1 MLADSSGRSRNRSS
15 DRSSNG
21 TLHTH
26 LLTPFSTTSA
36 SVPTSPGAQITPPD
50 ANINAMIAEEEDP
63 APKAAP
69 GWQRWLV
76 VVAISLGAGVQYTM
90 RVNLSVALTRMPQQ
104 FGWGD
109 GWDGPLL
116 SAFFCG
122 YLFGQIPAS
131 ALAQRAGAKA
141 VLVCHGMHLHLHLHQ
156 HLHLHLHLHCTCT
169 APARGPAHRAQAVAV
184 VLTSVLN
191 ACIPLAAASPAVV
204 FALRAA
210 SGLTQAATFPTCYQL
225 FSVWACPSENARVIA
240 VLHLWLA

>member
-1 MLADSSGRSRNRSS
+1 MLVAGSDSSGRSRNRSS

-36 SVPTSPGAQITPPD
+36 SVPTSPGAQITPSG

-63 APKAAP
+63 ARKAAP
-69 GWQRWLV
+69 AWQRWLV
-76 VVAISLGAGVQYTM
+76 VVAIGLGAGVQYTM

-141 VLVCHGMHLHLHLHQ
+141 VLVCYGMHLHLHLQLHQ
-156 HLHLHLHLHCTCT
+156 HLHVGHCTVLRQSRWCSRQCSMRASLSRPPRPPLSSRC
-169 APARGPAHRAQAVAV
+169 APHRD
-184 VLTSVLN
+184 
-191 ACIPLAAASPAVV
+191 
-204 FALRAA
+204 
-210 SGLTQAATFPTCYQL
+210 
-225 FSVWACPSENARVIA
+225 
-240 VLHLWLA
+240 